1 MWGALCKLHLL
12 ENHVLAE
19 AHRCKPIASVHAVL
33 CHRSVQCIVGLFQ
46 GRFCF
51 SILRQGGVLPDLPDC
66 FATFGMDDGAYTSHF
81 VHLTCL

>member
-1 MWGALCKLHLL
+1 MFWQ
-12 ENHVLAE
+12 
-19 AHRCKPIASVHAVL
+19 KPIDAHAVL